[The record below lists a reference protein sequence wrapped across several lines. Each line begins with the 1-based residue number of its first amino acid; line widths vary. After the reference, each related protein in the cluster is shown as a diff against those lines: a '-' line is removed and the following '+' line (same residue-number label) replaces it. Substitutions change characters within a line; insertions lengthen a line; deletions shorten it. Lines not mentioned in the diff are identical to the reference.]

1 MRKKNDSQ
9 MDEQNVVA
17 IDAAKKNVEDKPV
30 KRKRNRPDLAK
41 FGQEFVEPGDN
52 AKYIEFALA
61 SWNMPKIDLDSD
73 EEVEERINWYFK
85 RCLENDMKPGVVGLA
100 NALGVTRQTLWNWQ
114 NGSVRAK
121 GKRFDL
127 IKKAYGFLEELWE
140 DYMMNGK
147 VSPPNGIFIGK
158 NHFSYRDVV
167 DVAVAPRNDVEND
180 YSAEDIAKRY
190 LEDGRKVE
198 TTFVDGEN

>member
-1 MRKKNDSQ
+1 MTDKTNENVVEISKAKNKND
-9 MDEQNVVA
+9 
-17 IDAAKKNVEDKPV
+17 DKVV

-114 NGSVRAK
+114 NGSARAK
-121 GKRFDL
+121 GRRFDL

-167 DVAVAPRNDVEND
+167 DVAVAPRNDAEND

-198 TTFVDGEN
+198 TTFADGEN

>member
-1 MRKKNDSQ
+1 M
-9 MDEQNVVA
+9 
-17 IDAAKKNVEDKPV
+17 
-30 KRKRNRPDLAK
+30 
-41 FGQEFVEPGDN
+41 EPGDN

-167 DVAVAPRNDVEND
+167 DVAVAPRNDAEND

-198 TTFVDGEN
+198 TTFADGEN